1 MVITRCN
8 FFLDVDGP
16 VTGGGRYLIRLAGWG
31 GEVLISSSLW
41 YVVCGMCL
49 TLSGGTEKNIPGN
62 SHSGR
67 PYCHLMLPAKDH
79 LHDIFLGIV
88 EISEQK
94 PPKQSLRKPNA
105 KPPLPRM

>member
-1 MVITRCN
+1 M
-8 FFLDVDGP
+8 
-16 VTGGGRYLIRLAGWG
+16 GGGGAYKQQFM
-31 GEVLISSSLW
+31 
-41 YVVCGMCL
+41 VCGMCL
-49 TLSGGTEKNIPGN
+49 TLSSGTEKIYW
-62 SHSGR
+62 SGR
-67 PYCHLMLPAKDH
+67 PYCQLMLPAKDH